1 MYQCSL
7 DTSPIQGDR
16 LQALVNA
23 AITCS
28 ILQAI
33 AALIR
38 AGIETSINEGS

>member
-7 DTSPIQGDR
+7 DTSPNQGGDR
-16 LQALVNA
+16 LQALIKA
-23 AITCS
+23 AIACS

-33 AALIR
+33 AG